1 MGLFSRSGR
10 SAIKPKQF
18 IPNYTYSLH
27 LNKRLT
33 DMQDNPIYFIDTN
46 KKSRDHFV
54 RIRAG
59 RDKKGPVVANIGTN
73 DTKREFRF
81 RVGQGLE
88 EHLVENKSE
97 KKDFKWTWALP
108 NGVGP
113 SKNMIWV
120 YTKDLDLD
128 PHGKHSISR
137 RALKLFDMDTNR
149 AIAIFVNERVELTKQ
164 GVFTINGEDCQRYG
178 PAFETAVLTSALAII
193 QQVGLTGS
201 GLGEIVV
208 ESAVGTVTEQAIM
221 AAFAG

>member
-1 MGLFSRSGR
+1 MGLFSRSGQK
-10 SAIKPKQF
+10 AIKPKQF
-18 IPNYTYSLH
+18 ILNYTYSLH

-33 DMQDNPIYFIDTN
+33 DMQDNPIYFVDTD
-46 KKSRDHFV
+46 KKSQDHFV

-59 RDKKGPVVANIGTN
+59 KDKKGPVVANIGTN

-81 RVGQGLE
+81 RVGQGP

-97 KKDFKWTWALP
+97 RKNFRWDWTLP
-108 NGVGP
+108 DGVGP
-113 SKNMIWV
+113 SKNMMWV
-120 YTKDLDLD
+120 YTKDLDLN
-128 PHGKHSISR
+128 PHGKHSTSK
-137 RALKLFDMDTNR
+137 RALKLFDINTNR

-164 GVFTINGEDCQRYG
+164 GVFTIDGEDCQRYG
-178 PAFETAVLTSALAII
+178 PAFETAVLTAALAII

-208 ESAVGTVTEQAIM
+208 ESAVGSVTEQAIM

>member
-1 MGLFSRSGR
+1 MGFFSRSR
-10 SAIKPKQF
+10 RTAIRPKQF
-18 IPNYTYSLH
+18 VLNYTYSLH

-33 DMQDNPIYFIDTN
+33 DMEDNPIYFIDTDR
-46 KKSRDHFV
+46 KSRDHFV

-73 DTKREFRF
+73 DTKKEFRF
-81 RVGQGLE
+81 RVGQGP
-88 EHLVENKSE
+88 EHIVENKSE
-97 KKDFKWTWALP
+97 KKDFRWAWTLP
-108 NGVGP
+108 DGVGP
-113 SKNMIWV
+113 TRSMVWV
-120 YTKDLDLD
+120 YTKDLDLH
-128 PHGKHSISR
+128 PHGKHSLSK
-137 RALKLFDMDTNR
+137 RALKLFDTNTGR
-149 AIAIFVNERVELTKQ
+149 AVAIFVNERVELTKQ
-164 GVFTINGEDCQRYG
+164 GVFTIDGEDCERYG

>member
-10 SAIKPKQF
+10 NAIKPKQF
-18 IPNYTYSLH
+18 ILNYTYSLH

-33 DMQDNPIYFIDTN
+33 DMQDNPIYFIDTD

-81 RVGQGLE
+81 RVGQGPE

-97 KKDFKWTWALP
+97 KKDFKWTWTMP
-108 NGVGP
+108 N
-113 SKNMIWV
+113 
-120 YTKDLDLD
+120 D

>member
-1 MGLFSRSGR
+1 MGFFSRSTR
-10 SAIKPKQF
+10 KTIPPRQF
-18 IPNYTYSLH
+18 ILNYTYSLH

-33 DMQDNPIYFIDTN
+33 DMQGNPVYFIDTD
-46 KKSRDHFV
+46 KKSQGHFV

-59 RDKKGPVVANIGTN
+59 KDKKGPVVANICTN

-81 RVGQGLE
+81 RVGQGP
-88 EHLVENKSE
+88 EHAVENKSE
-97 KKDFKWTWALP
+97 RKDFKWEWTLP
-108 NGVGP
+108 DGVGP

-120 YTKDLDLD
+120 YTRDLDLN

-137 RALKLFDMDTNR
+137 RALKLFDRDTNR

-178 PAFETAVLTSALAII
+178 PAFETAVLSSALAII